1 MITKSDE
8 ELILKADDMLDWLCY
23 KPYKYTISG
32 DKLYEELEKLGI
44 LENYRRWD
52 EYLKKEG
59 FKFTHPTAE
68 NMKNGLL
75 IYYYDTDL
83 AVKGDHSYDGVR
95 IWAYLTAEKV
105 LFLYDSSNINYY
117 IYDEPDELKKI
128 ERFMERYHD
137 FINFNPPTQTIEMRA
152 IGSNVYFLCEKTE
165 DHYIRISDFAR
176 LATMLDMEMNKKHP
190 FSTVREFEQSEQA
203 ALIKTMTEEPY
214 YRMAFRK
221 YSDECILET
230 AIGCSYSK
238 SKNDALLRLGGL
250 LDSLIPENER
260 LREPLT
266 IAYKTLKEMEYDE
279 FIRLQD
285 EVFDI

>member
-8 ELILKADDMLDWLCY
+8 ELILKAEDMLDWLCF
-23 KPYKYTISG
+23 KTEKYTISG
-32 DKLYEELEKLGI
+32 DKLDQELKKLGM

-59 FKFTHPTAE
+59 FHFTHPTIE
-68 NMKNGLL
+68 NMQNRLL
-75 IYYYDTDL
+75 IYYYDLELT
-83 AVKGDHSYDGVR
+83 VKGDHSYDGVR

-128 ERFMERYHD
+128 ERFMAKHHD
-137 FINFNPPTQTIEMRA
+137 YINFNPPAQTIEMRA

-238 SKNDALLRLGGL
+238 SKDDALLRLSGL
-250 LDSLIPENER
+250 LDSLIPENEH

-285 EVFDI
+285 EIFDI